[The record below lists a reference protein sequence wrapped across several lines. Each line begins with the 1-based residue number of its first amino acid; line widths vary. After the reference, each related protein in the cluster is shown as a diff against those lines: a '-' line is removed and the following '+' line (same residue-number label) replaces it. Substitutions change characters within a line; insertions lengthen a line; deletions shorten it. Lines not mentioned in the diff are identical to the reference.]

1 MRRARTLELPGAAA
15 ISGLAFLVG
24 YAWPLA
30 AILLRSVNGVAGRDG
45 LGADALRSA
54 LTDGRLG
61 RVAGFTVGQ
70 AVVSTALCLAIGV
83 PVGWVLARLRF
94 PGDRVA
100 AVIVVAPFVLP
111 TLAVATSLLALV
123 GGLPASRSGRF
134 VLIVVAHVVFNVG
147 VVARATI
154 NGVAQVDRSLIESA
168 SIAGRSPAAVWWS
181 VSRPLVARRLAP
193 AVLIVFVFCLT
204 SFGVVVALGGAGL
217 TTVEVEIWSA
227 ATQTLDLSRASV
239 LAGLQLLLVIALVV
253 VGQRLAVPTVAGTGT
268 LRRRP
273 RGIEWGAV
281 AAVVAVV
288 AALGALPVGVLVAR
302 SVSLGE
308 GAWGLD
314 AYRSLAVAGSRSAR
328 AATGSD
334 GLGPVVI
341 RSIVAAVFATAAT
354 MVVALAVASVAS
366 GANRSARWV
375 ERLAILPLATSSVTL
390 GLGALIGFGTW
401 GIDLRG
407 TPMLVVLGQTAV
419 AVPVAVG
426 IVLPAARSLD
436 PSLRDAAATLGAHR
450 RRRVGGLAL
459 PLMRRSLSTA
469 AMFAFAL
476 SMGDF
481 GATVILARGDAAT
494 LPIVIGRLAGRPGPE
509 SVRLASAAS
518 VVLVLACIGPGLT
531 LVLARPTLSAMRAW
545 SRRGGPK
552 RDGRMRSTRG
562 AATVGAAVAV
572 VALVGGSGDR
582 RVSAQQGAG
591 AGTTSSTSTTTTT
604 TTSTTTPE
612 STSTTV
618 PAETTT
624 TTEVDPF
631 AGTLDGQVAEL
642 GYSGQSVFDP
652 ASRAVLI
659 DQLAAA
665 RERLTDATSARQAAE
680 NALAASI
687 NDVASAEQQAAASGA
702 TTQTQVVHAAE
713 AKERLRKRVVESYVL
728 GDRRLDIYTVVD
740 DPVTFSQ
747 ARTYLESI
755 TAAEN
760 DAMAQYRQAVA
771 ALDSVQ
777 RQLVD
782 QIAALRR
789 AATERQAAVD
799 LTGVLQLQAMS
810 EVASYEAGS
819 HVYVPG
825 FRMPVAGPA
834 HFIDSWGFPRMAGT
848 AKAHWHE
855 GIDIMAPVGRELV
868 ATEPGTI
875 FKVGTVGLGGLRLW
889 LRGDSG
895 TEYYY
900 AHLSAVAPGIADDVR
915 VAAGD
920 VVGFVGDSGN
930 ASGGPAHLHFEIHPG
945 GGAAVNPF
953 PLIKTAWGAAPIPTQ
968 AEALAGPVRVLGA
981 GR

>member
-1 MRRARTLELPGAAA
+1 M
-15 ISGLAFLVG
+15 
-24 YAWPLA
+24 
-30 AILLRSVNGVAGRDG
+30 
-45 LGADALRSA
+45 
-54 LTDGRLG
+54 
-61 RVAGFTVGQ
+61 
-70 AVVSTALCLAIGV
+70 
-83 PVGWVLARLRF
+83 
-94 PGDRVA
+94 
-100 AVIVVAPFVLP
+100 
-111 TLAVATSLLALV
+111 
-123 GGLPASRSGRF
+123 
-134 VLIVVAHVVFNVG
+134 
-147 VVARATI
+147 
-154 NGVAQVDRSLIESA
+154 
-168 SIAGRSPAAVWWS
+168 
-181 VSRPLVARRLAP
+181 
-193 AVLIVFVFCLT
+193 
-204 SFGVVVALGGAGL
+204 
-217 TTVEVEIWSA
+217 
-227 ATQTLDLSRASV
+227 
-239 LAGLQLLLVIALVV
+239 
-253 VGQRLAVPTVAGTGT
+253 
-268 LRRRP
+268 
-273 RGIEWGAV
+273 
-281 AAVVAVV
+281 
-288 AALGALPVGVLVAR
+288 
-302 SVSLGE
+302 
-308 GAWGLD
+308 
-314 AYRSLAVAGSRSAR
+314 
-328 AATGSD
+328 
-334 GLGPVVI
+334 
-341 RSIVAAVFATAAT
+341 
-354 MVVALAVASVAS
+354 
-366 GANRSARWV
+366 
-375 ERLAILPLATSSVTL
+375 
-390 GLGALIGFGTW
+390 
-401 GIDLRG
+401 
-407 TPMLVVLGQTAV
+407 
-419 AVPVAVG
+419 
-426 IVLPAARSLD
+426 
-436 PSLRDAAATLGAHR
+436 
-450 RRRVGGLAL
+450 
-459 PLMRRSLSTA
+459 
-469 AMFAFAL
+469 
-476 SMGDF
+476 
-481 GATVILARGDAAT
+481 
-494 LPIVIGRLAGRPGPE
+494 
-509 SVRLASAAS
+509 
-518 VVLVLACIGPGLT
+518 
-531 LVLARPTLSAMRAW
+531 
-545 SRRGGPK
+545 
-552 RDGRMRSTRG
+552 
-562 AATVGAAVAV
+562 
-572 VALVGGSGDR
+572 
-582 RVSAQQGAG
+582 
-591 AGTTSSTSTTTTT
+591 
-604 TTSTTTPE
+604 
-612 STSTTV
+612 

-702 TTQTQVVHAAE
+702 ATQTQVVHAAE

-771 ALDSVQ
+771 SLDSVQ